1 MITTSKIR
9 KITPVCLLISLARLL
24 TGRLRFSKSFL
35 AGEVSGIDGKT
46 YKIFRHIL
54 IYPQNEESG
63 THVFVVSF
71 KFSHLSFRANKL
83 ASVIPML
90 LIAGFPG
97 FMQKIYALDPL
108 SGNWQGMYQ
117 WRSQKDLEA
126 YQKSFVFR
134 MMNKRAVKG
143 SVISITIPHTTLND
157 YIKKQSEINN
167 QQQ

>member
-1 MITTSKIR
+1 MITTSKI
-9 KITPVCLLISLARLL
+9 KILPPVCLLISLARLL
-24 TGRLRFSKSFL
+24 TGKLRFSKSFL
-35 AGEVSGIDGKT
+35 AGEVSGIDGQT
-46 YKIFRHIL
+46 YKIFRYIL

-71 KFSHLSFRANKL
+71 RFSHLSFRTNKL
-83 ASVIPML
+83 ASVVPML

-97 FMQKIYALDPL
+97 FMQKIYAVDPL

-143 SVISITIPHTTLND
+143 SVTSLKLLNLNLND
-157 YIKKQSEINN
+157 YIKEQSEINN
-167 QQQ
+167 Q